1 VVDGN
6 ECELWDHMQLC
17 LNSDFATE
25 SLRKFHNLTELQFP
39 CLKNKYIIPNFTKEL
54 FLLNTHIRNKTLL
67 EWKCL

>member
-1 VVDGN
+1 MSHSPVVDGN

-39 CLKNKYIIPNFTKEL
+39 CLKNKCIIYFVRIEGNVCKVCDT
-54 FLLNTHIRNKTLL
+54 
-67 EWKCL
+67 